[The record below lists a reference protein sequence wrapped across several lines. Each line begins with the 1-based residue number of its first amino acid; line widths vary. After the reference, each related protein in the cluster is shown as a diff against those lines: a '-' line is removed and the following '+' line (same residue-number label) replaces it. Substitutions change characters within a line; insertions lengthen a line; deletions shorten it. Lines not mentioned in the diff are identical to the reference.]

1 MSRKS
6 IACLIVT
13 AALASVAGAAA
24 APGATS
30 APVVVRMTDGLQFR
44 PARVTVERGR
54 TIVWR
59 NVGGIA
65 HTITTKRSL
74 ATPASDAVVPKGA
87 KAWNSGFI
95 GGGKSYRRTLLVPG
109 TYRYFCIPH
118 EGARMVGTIVVTR
131 S

>member
-1 MSRKS
+1 MIGKLL
-6 IACLIVT
+6 AVCALT
-13 AALASVAGAAA
+13 AALASLAGAAA

-30 APVVVRMTDGLQFR
+30 APAVVRMTDGLQFR
-44 PARVTVERGR
+44 PARVTVKKGR

-59 NVGGIA
+59 NVGSVA
-65 HTITTKRSL
+65 HTVTTKRSL
-74 ATPASDAVVPKGA
+74 ASRASDAMVPKGA

-95 GGGKSYRRTLLVPG
+95 GGGKTYRRTLFVAG

-131 S
+131 

>member
-1 MSRKS
+1 MIEKS
-6 IACLIVT
+6 IACVTLT
-13 AALASVAGAAA
+13 AALASLAGAAA

-44 PARVTVERGR
+44 PPRATVKKGR

-59 NVGGIA
+59 NVGSVA
-65 HTITTKRSL
+65 HTVTTKRAL
-74 ATPASDAVVPKGA
+74 ATRAADARVPAGA

-95 GGGKSYRRTLLVPG
+95 GGGKTYRRTLLVPG

-118 EGARMVGTIVVTR
+118 EGAHMVGTIVVTR
-131 S
+131 

>member
-1 MSRKS
+1 MIRKS
-6 IACLIVT
+6 IVCLILT
-13 AALASVAGAAA
+13 AALASLAGAAA

-44 PARVTVERGR
+44 PARVTVKKGR

-59 NVGGIA
+59 NVGSVA

-74 ATPASDAVVPKGA
+74 ATRASDAVVPKGA
-87 KAWNSGFI
+87 KVWNSGFI
-95 GGGKSYRRTLLVPG
+95 GGGKTYRRTLLVPG

-118 EGARMVGTIVVTR
+118 EAARMVGTIVVTR
-131 S
+131 